1 VPTAKDKPAPAAGV
15 VALLRSI
22 PTGMIHAAGL
32 IFMVTFAGGMFGV
45 MRATGA
51 VDAGVGRLLQLTS
64 GNVYLLAVALM
75 VVLALGASFMGFIS
89 EYLVLIPLVA
99 VIGQRLESPSIFP
112 AAVVGVSA
120 RIGYAASVT
129 NPVALAVAQPLAG
142 VPVFSGLLPRLIIF
156 TVMLTL
162 GIGYMLLHVRPWPK
176 RRLLPD
182 AKRLTR
188 RQVGVLLCLVLGGA
202 ALLSGTRLWEWS
214 NPELAAAFAA
224 LSVAPAI
231 VGGLR
236 AEAGADA
243 FVDGMKS
250 MLLAGLLIGLAGAVQ
265 ILLQSSQVMDSII
278 KGVTSVVE
286 GHTPGIVVTGL
297 MASEMAL
304 DIFIP
309 SISAKAAISMPIL
322 APIAQLSGVTGQITV
337 IAFVMGGGLMNMITP
352 TSGLLHAYLSASNV
366 SYGEWLRFIAPLFI
380 ALCVVAVASLFLL
393 TALGI

>member
-45 MRATGA
+45 MCATGA

-129 NPVALAVAQPLAG
+129 NPVAQPLAG

-156 TVMLTL
+156 TVTLTL

-224 LSVAPAI
+224 LSVALAI

-278 KGVTSVVE
+278 QGVTSVVE
-286 GHTPGIVVTGL
+286 GHTPGIVATGL